1 MSDIEN
7 KSKPTPTAKAA
18 PTIRPVGGSKSAP
31 RRAPGGKS
39 KRSSKP
45 VVPPPPSRP
54 RRRTIAVTS
63 GKGGVGKTNIVT
75 NLAIALARQGIR
87 VLVLDGDLGL
97 ANVDLLLGV
106 APQFDLQDVILGGRN
121 VRDVVL
127 EGQDGIRVV
136 PASSGVEEL
145 ANLDEYRTEV
155 LLRSLAELDGE
166 VDIILI
172 DSPSGIGTHAT
183 SLIQGADQILVVTTP
198 EPTSFSDAYAMI
210 KVLVRRPLKCTP
222 ALLVNQADSE
232 ESAIAV
238 ARRVKNVAK
247 RFLNL
252 DIDYWGYVLDDES
265 VPKSVL
271 RQEPFLS
278 TYPYSPASS
287 CIYQLARKV
296 MGQQGRNSG
305 PHGGNGGHSGHSGN
319 GGHGANGGHS
329 GRKDVAEP
337 SLSIVDPSE
346 EA

>member
-7 KSKPTPTAKAA
+7 KAKPAPMKKDRRKSTAARVRAHRARSAA
-18 PTIRPVGGSKSAP
+18 AASAP
-31 RRAPGGKS
+31 
-39 KRSSKP
+39 
-45 VVPPPPSRP
+45 PPFRP

-75 NLAIALARQGIR
+75 NLAIALARQGVR

-106 APQFDLQDVILGGRN
+106 APQFDLQDVILGNRN
-121 VRDVVL
+121 VRDIVL
-127 EGQDGIRVV
+127 EGPDGIRVV

-155 LLRSLAELDGE
+155 LLRKLGELE
-166 VDIILI
+166 SETDIILI
-172 DSPSGIGTHAT
+172 DSPSGIGHHAT
-183 SLIQGADQILVVTTP
+183 TLVQGADQILVVTTP

-210 KVLVRRPLKCTP
+210 KVLTKRPLRAMP

-232 ESAIAV
+232 DSALAV
-238 ARRVKNVAK
+238 ARRVRNVAK

-252 DIDYWGYVLDDES
+252 DLDYWGYILADES

-278 TYPYSPASS
+278 TYPYSPAAS
-287 CIYQLARKV
+287 CVYQLARRV
-296 MGQQGRNSG
+296 LGQPVRN
-305 PHGGNGGHSGHSGN
+305 GNPGQT
-319 GGHGANGGHS
+319 
-329 GRKDVAEP
+329 P
-337 SLSIVDPSE
+337 PFSLVSRDGVPE
-346 EA
+346 EV

>member
-7 KSKPTPTAKAA
+7 KAKPAPSQSGTKRRKQSAARPRAHRAKSAA
-18 PTIRPVGGSKSAP
+18 PASAP
-31 RRAPGGKS
+31 
-39 KRSSKP
+39 
-45 VVPPPPSRP
+45 PPFRP

-75 NLAIALARQGIR
+75 NLAIALSRQGVR

-106 APQFDLQDVILGGRN
+106 APQFDLQDVILGNRN
-121 VRDVVL
+121 VSDIVL
-127 EGQDGIRVV
+127 DGPDGIRVI

-155 LLRSLAELDGE
+155 LLRKLTELEHDT
-166 VDIILI
+166 DIILI
-172 DSPSGIGTHAT
+172 DSPSGIGHHAT
-183 SLIQGADQILVVTTP
+183 SLVQGADQILVVTTP

-210 KVLVRRPLKCTP
+210 KVLTKRPLRATP

-232 ESAIAV
+232 DVAQAV

-252 DIDYWGYVLDDES
+252 ELDYWGYILADES

-278 TYPYSPASS
+278 TYPYSPAAS
-287 CIYQLARKV
+287 CVYQLARRV
-296 MGQQGRNSG
+296 LGQPVRNGNGPNGPNSG
-305 PHGGNGGHSGHSGN
+305 PNGPHGNGRDRDRDRDNQHS
-319 GGHGANGGHS
+319 
-329 GRKDVAEP
+329 P
-337 SLSIVDPSE
+337 FSLVTRDGVPE
-346 EA
+346 EV

>member
-18 PTIRPVGGSKSAP
+18 PTNRPVSGSKSAP
-31 RRAPGGKS
+31 RRAPGSRS

-155 LLRSLAELDGE
+155 LLRSLAELDGD

-252 DIDYWGYVLDDES
+252 DVDYWGYILDDES

-287 CIYQLARKV
+287 CIYQLARRV
-296 MGQQGRNSG
+296 MGQKGKNPAG
-305 PHGGNGGHSGHSGN
+305 PYNGGNGKDSGH
-319 GGHGANGGHS
+319 HKEH
-329 GRKDVAEP
+329 AETT
-337 SLSIVDPSE
+337 LSIVDPSE